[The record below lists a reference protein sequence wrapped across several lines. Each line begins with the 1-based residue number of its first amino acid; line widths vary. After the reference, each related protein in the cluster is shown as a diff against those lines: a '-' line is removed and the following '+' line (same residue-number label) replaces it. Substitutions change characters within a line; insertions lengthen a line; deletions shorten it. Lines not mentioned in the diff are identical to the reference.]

1 MVFSTVSVVAYPN
14 SQISDVA
21 EKLVRDKHS
30 SLLCSTI
37 SGDQKMFYNIDS
49 RLQVSAL
56 GAAPAAAPAAALA
69 ALVVLAVA
77 QKVKMV
83 MEAMPTRTEDEGT
96 EEDWTLGTRERV
108 TVTTG
113 TNIITLFGD
122 VM

>member
-1 MVFSTVSVVAYPN
+1 MVFSTVSVVSSPN

-21 EKLVRDKHS
+21 EKLV

-56 GAAPAAAPAAALA
+56 GAAPAAALA
-69 ALVVLAVA
+69 VLVVLAVA

-96 EEDWTLGTRERV
+96 EEDWTLGTPEMA

-113 TNIITLFGD
+113 TNTITLFGD